1 MYCFRRNIPTYLST
15 LQINQPKY
23 SNTGNSTQR
32 FHQKAISL
40 YQLHTD
46 LIPNMF
52 VLQNASVLYFESLRM
67 IFPQKSCSSLDG
79 FLILFEIF
87 QSCMK
92 NYFQFILD
100 QRQKTVNLLTNLL
113 IKSSLI
119 SYPRFLSASISTF
132 PFLDIKNIKMKRGFG
147 TKQVQSKIILYIYY
161 ISQFY

>member
-1 MYCFRRNIPTYLST
+1 
-15 LQINQPKY
+15 
-23 SNTGNSTQR
+23 
-32 FHQKAISL
+32 
-40 YQLHTD
+40 
-46 LIPNMF
+46 MF
-52 VLQNASVLYFESLRM
+52 VLQSASVLHFESLRM
-67 IFPQKSCSSLDG
+67 IFPHKSCSSLDG

-100 QRQKTVNLLTNLL
+100 WRQKTVNLLTNLP

-161 ISQFY
+161 ISQFYWPILYHWSLFLLPENIPHDVSREHRKRSMLWHRFNNYKMKVKL